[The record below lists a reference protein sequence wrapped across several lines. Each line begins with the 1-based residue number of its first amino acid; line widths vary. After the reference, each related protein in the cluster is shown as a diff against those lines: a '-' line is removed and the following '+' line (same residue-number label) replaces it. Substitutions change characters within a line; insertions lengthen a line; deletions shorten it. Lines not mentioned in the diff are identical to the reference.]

1 MEDAEQTEAP
11 GSSSLAFEAAVA
23 AATLTRW
30 TLLTDRDFGDA
41 QTRARALMFIPLIGL
56 ALGVVLGALDRALGA
71 FAFGIRTAIVIVAAQ
86 IVTGGIDFVGVAD
99 LVEALR
105 LGKRPASTGLA
116 RIGPIGAI
124 SALAWFFVA
133 TWTLAR
139 IANPDGRLGAIVMA
153 TMVSRWSIVPIA
165 YGLKPL
171 ERWGLGVPYA
181 GGMTFREFAI
191 SSVVAL
197 GLTMGLYENVG
208 LAVVIASA
216 LTILA
221 IRLAI
226 SRRLGGASG
235 FALAGG
241 AAICE
246 LVVLATVAALHA

>member
-1 MEDAEQTEAP
+1 
-11 GSSSLAFEAAVA
+11 VA

-30 TLLTDRDFGDA
+30 TLLADHEFGDRE
-41 QTRARALMFIPLIGL
+41 TRARALMFIPLVGL
-56 ALGVVLGALDRALGA
+56 AVGVALGALDRMLGGA
-71 FAFGIRTAIVIVAAQ
+71 FAIGARSAILISAAQ
-86 IVTGGIDFVGVAD
+86 IATGAIDIVGVAD
-99 LVEALR
+99 LVDALR

-124 SALAWFFVA
+124 AALAWFVAA
-133 TWTLAR
+133 TWMLAR
-139 IANPDGRLGAIVMA
+139 IASPEGRRGAIVMA
-153 TMVSRWSIVPIA
+153 TMISRWSIVPIA

-181 GGMTFREFAI
+181 GGLTFREFAV
-191 SSVVAL
+191 SSVAAL

-216 LTILA
+216 LAILA
-221 IRLAI
+221 IRLAL
-226 SRRLGGASG
+226 SRRLAGASG

-246 LVVLATVAALHA
+246 LVVLATVAVLHA

>member
-1 MEDAEQTEAP
+1 MEDAEQTESP
-11 GSSSLAFEAAVA
+11 RVSSLVFEAAVA

-30 TLLTDRDFGDA
+30 TLLADRDFGDRA
-41 QTRARALMFIPLIGL
+41 TRARALMFIPLIGL
-56 ALGVVLGALDRALGA
+56 ALGVALGALDRALGA
-71 FAFGIRTAIVIVAAQ
+71 FAFGIRSAIVILAAQ
-86 IVTGGIDFVGVAD
+86 IATGTIDIVGVAD
-99 LVEALR
+99 LIEALR
-105 LGKRPASTGLA
+105 IGKRPASTGLA
-116 RIGPIGAI
+116 RIGPIGALA
-124 SALAWFFVA
+124 ALVWFFFA
-133 TWTLAR
+133 TWMLAR

-153 TMVSRWSIVPIA
+153 ILISRWSIVPIA

-181 GGMTFREFAI
+181 GGLTFREFAV

-246 LVVLATVAALHA
+246 VAVLATVAALHA